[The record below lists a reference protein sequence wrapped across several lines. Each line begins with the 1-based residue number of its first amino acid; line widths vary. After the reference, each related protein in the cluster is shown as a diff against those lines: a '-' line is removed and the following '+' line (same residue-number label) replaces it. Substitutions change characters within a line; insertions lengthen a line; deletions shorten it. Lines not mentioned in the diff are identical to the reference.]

1 MIHRLL
7 VQLVE
12 DVANIP
18 GQLFFFYLQSQ
29 VIYFQTIFVFLAQEM
44 WINILS
50 ESMYKM

>member
-29 VIYFQTIFVFLAQEM
+29 VIYFQTIFVFLPKNKV
-44 WINILS
+44 WSNIL
-50 ESMYKM
+50 

>member
-18 GQLFFFYLQSQ
+18 GQLFFFCLFAIAILQI
-29 VIYFQTIFVFLAQEM
+29 IYFQTLIFPSHKNKI
-44 WINILS
+44 WSNIR
-50 ESMYKM
+50 